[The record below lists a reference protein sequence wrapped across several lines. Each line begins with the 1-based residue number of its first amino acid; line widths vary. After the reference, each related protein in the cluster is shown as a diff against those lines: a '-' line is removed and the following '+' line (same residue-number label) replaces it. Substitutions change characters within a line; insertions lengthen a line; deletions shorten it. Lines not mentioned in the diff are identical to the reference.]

1 MERWERLP
9 YGVGQF
15 SWRWYLFVVGLMA
28 VVGWAAYAYS
38 VQLRE
43 GLVVTGLRDWGTM
56 GGATWGLYIAF
67 LDYFVGVSSGIVV
80 AALIRLLRLEFLR
93 PLSRAAELMA
103 IISLLMGIL
112 SILPDVGQP
121 LRALINLP
129 LYARPQSPLYGDFTL
144 IVAGYLFASLVY
156 FYLAGRRDAA
166 ILAQKKTPLQWFYRL
181 WAAGWRDTPQERA
194 RHERVSFFLALA
206 ILPLL
211 VTAYSTLGFIF
222 GLMVGR
228 PGWFSALQAPG
239 SVVMAGVSGVGM
251 LILIAAFL
259 RRALGETERLS
270 ERVFGWLSTFLMVLV
285 LVYLYFMVV
294 ELLTSTYTG
303 HSHEVQ
309 LTLSLLWGEYAWLY
323 WGAVGALV
331 GSVLVPLL
339 WRSSIAS
346 AVVAGLLVNVA
357 AIAKR
362 VLIVVPSQTHGGLL
376 PYGTG
381 SYIPTWVEY
390 SIVVGL
396 FALGTLLYSIFVKV
410 FPIMEI
416 EEGRG

>member
-67 LDYFVGVSSGIVV
+67 LVYFVGVSFAGIVV

-103 IISLLMGIL
+103 IISLLMGSL

-129 LYARPQSPLYGDFTL
+129 LYARPQSPFYGDFTL

-211 VTAYSTLGFIF
+211 VTALLDSRIYLW
-222 GLMVGR
+222 VDGR
-228 PGWFSALQAPG
+228 PTRLVQRLASAGICGHGRGLRGRDAHPDRSILEKSPGGDGAPG
-239 SVVMAGVSGVGM
+239 
-251 LILIAAFL
+251 
-259 RRALGETERLS
+259 RARLPVAQHFSYGPGARLS
-270 ERVFGWLSTFLMVLV
+270 LFYG
-285 LVYLYFMVV
+285 
-294 ELLTSTYTG
+294 G
-303 HSHEVQ
+303 
-309 LTLSLLWGEYAWLY
+309 
-323 WGAVGALV
+323 GAADEHIYGAL
-331 GSVLVPLL
+331 S
-339 WRSSIAS
+339 
-346 AVVAGLLVNVA
+346 
-357 AIAKR
+357 
-362 VLIVVPSQTHGGLL
+362 
-376 PYGTG
+376 
-381 SYIPTWVEY
+381 
-390 SIVVGL
+390 
-396 FALGTLLYSIFVKV
+396 
-410 FPIMEI
+410 
-416 EEGRG
+416 